1 MFVVLTLIIGTRKA
15 IIIMA
20 SLDEIRQKLLAQQN
34 RTEGGSS
41 QGGDKASYP
50 FWNIPDDSTA
60 VLRFLPDADP
70 NNTFFWVERLVIKL
84 PFQGVKGEHANE
96 VSVSVPC
103 MEMYGKTCPILTE
116 TRPWWKE
123 KDLEDLARKYWKKKS
138 YLFQGFVV
146 TDPLKE
152 ENKPE
157 NPIRRFVINPT
168 IFTIIKGSLMD
179 PEMEDLPTDYNAG
192 VDFRLTKT
200 KKGQFAAYETSNWSR
215 KSRPLTD
222 EERAA
227 VSTHGLYN
235 LKDFL
240 PKEPTDAEVEI
251 IKQMFQDSVDGNPYD
266 PAKYSQY
273 YRPAGVQ
280 REESKFA
287 TGSVTPSVPKAAAPV
302 DPVDDDEEDTS
313 DALARLKART
323 TTPKVETAPADAS
336 EKQDAS
342 KILEILRNRNKTE

>member
-1 MFVVLTLIIGTRKA
+1 
-15 IIIMA
+15 MA
-20 SLDEIRQKLLAQQN
+20 SLDEIRAKLMAQQT
-34 RTEGGSS
+34 RSEGGSN
-41 QGGDKASYP
+41 QGGDRASYP

-84 PFQGVKGEHANE
+84 PFQGVRGEHANE
-96 VSVSVPC
+96 ITVQVPC
-103 MEMYGKTCPILTE
+103 MEMYGKSCPILTE

-138 YLFQGFVV
+138 YLFQGFVA

-152 ENKPE
+152 EQRPE

-168 IFTIIKGSLMD
+168 VFTIIKASLMD
-179 PEMEDLPTDYNAG
+179 PEMEDLPTDYEAG

-200 KKGQFAAYETSNWSR
+200 KKGQFADYGTSSWSR
-215 KSRPLTD
+215 KSRPLSQ
-222 EERAA
+222 EERDAI
-227 VSTHGLYN
+227 TQHKLHN
-235 LKDFL
+235 LREFL
-240 PKEPTDAEVEI
+240 PKEPSDAELEV
-251 IKQMFQDSVDGNPYD
+251 IKAMFQDSVDGKPYD
-266 PAKYSQY
+266 SSKYSEY
-273 YRPAGVQ
+273 YRPAGV
-280 REESKFA
+280 RSESYSNGSSGGASKFTEA
-287 TGSVTPSVPKAAAPV
+287 VSAPV
-302 DPVDDDEEDTS
+302 KSVSTPVVIDDEEDHGDAS

-323 TTPKVETAPADAS
+323 ATKVEAPAAEAGS